1 MMRPL
6 GFVTG
11 RHCPPGS
18 RFGRELRIRTL
29 SGFAGAKL
37 QSNQL
42 YHMAN
47 WDAHPPARAALI
59 ILPVSL
65 SAAFALEHPDAVP
78 GIGINDNSDNFLR
91 LTA

>member
-1 MMRPL
+1 
-6 GFVTG
+6 
-11 RHCPPGS
+11 
-18 RFGRELRIRTL
+18 
-29 SGFAGAKL
+29 
-37 QSNQL
+37 
-42 YHMAN
+42 MAN

>member
-1 MMRPL
+1 MPVAACL
-6 GFVTG
+6 CTG
-11 RHCPPGS
+11 RS
-18 RFGRELRIRTL
+18 RAASDRAGREIRIRTL

-42 YHMAN
+42 SHMAN